1 MNYFNYFSEIE
12 ETFIRRRGKHL
23 LLSPLDWAMIE
34 SWQERQIPLHIV
46 LRGIEKVFDCYD
58 AKLKKNRTIKS
69 LMYCKE
75 EIEAQYEEWLESQI
89 GKNNAQEVEETK
101 ESSIFS
107 DDTIAAHLE
116 NVSLQFENAKLSAK
130 NELGETLE
138 RVWNRLQ
145 ELKTGFT
152 DAETLETDLTALEKL
167 IDECL
172 LANTANEEFAL
183 LKANTENQLKSYKP
197 QMETEVYQ
205 RTFDLMLLKK
215 LHEKHEIPRL
225 SLFYL

>member
-1 MNYFNYFSEIE
+1 M
-12 ETFIRRRGKHL
+12 
-23 LLSPLDWAMIE
+23 SPLDWAMIE
-34 SWQERQIPLHIV
+34 SWQEREVPLHIV
-46 LRGIEKVFDCYD
+46 LRGIEKVFDSYD
-58 AKLKKNRTIKS
+58 AKPKKNRTIKS

-75 EIEAQYEEWLESQI
+75 EIEAQYDEWLESQI
-89 GKNNAQEVEETK
+89 GKNNAEEVAETK

-107 DDTIAAHLE
+107 HDTIAEHLE
-116 NVSLQFENAKLSAK
+116 NVSLQFENAKVNAK

-138 RVWNRLQ
+138 RVWHRLQ
-145 ELKTGFT
+145 ELKESFT

-167 IDECL
+167 IDESL
-172 LANTANEEFAL
+172 LANAEKEEFAI
-183 LKANTENQLKSYKP
+183 LKADTENQLKSYKQ
-197 QMETEVYQ
+197 QMDAEVYQ

>member
-34 SWQERQIPLHIV
+34 SWQEREVPLHIV
-46 LRGIEKVFDCYD
+46 LRGIEKVFDSYD
-58 AKLKKNRTIKS
+58 AKPKKNRTIKS

-75 EIEAQYEEWLESQI
+75 EIEAQYDEWLESQI
-89 GKNNAQEVEETK
+89 GKNNAEEVAETK

-107 DDTIAAHLE
+107 HDTIAEHLE
-116 NVSLQFENAKLSAK
+116 NVSLQFENAKVNAK

-138 RVWNRLQ
+138 RVWHRLQ
-145 ELKTGFT
+145 ELKESFT

-167 IDECL
+167 IDESL
-172 LANTANEEFAL
+172 LANAEKEEFAI
-183 LKANTENQLKSYKP
+183 LKADTENQLKSYKQ
-197 QMETEVYQ
+197 QMDAEVYQ

>member
-34 SWQERQIPLHIV
+34 NWQEREVPLNIV
-46 LRGIEKVFDCYD
+46 LRGIEKVFDSYD
-58 AKLKKNRTIKS
+58 AKPKKNRTIKS

-75 EIEAQYEEWLESQI
+75 EIEAQYDEWLESQI

-101 ESSIFS
+101 EISIFS
-107 DDTIAAHLE
+107 HDTIAEHLE
-116 NVSLQFENAKLSAK
+116 NVSLQFENTKVSAK

-138 RVWNRLQ
+138 RVWHRLQ
-145 ELKTGFT
+145 ELKTSFT
-152 DAETLETDLTALEKL
+152 DAETLETDLTSLEKL
-167 IDECL
+167 IDESL
-172 LANTANEEFAL
+172 LANTANEEFAI
-183 LKANTENQLKSYKP
+183 LKADTENQLKNYKK
-197 QMETEVYQ
+197 QMEAEVYQ